1 FPLKV
6 EMFAKSG
13 KLLKKITFSDVKR
26 VQGRWYPMTMLYKD
40 MLKSGGGT
48 KMIIQEI
55 ALDQKIPASVFNK
68 SSLK

>member
-1 FPLKV
+1 
-6 EMFAKSG
+6 MFAKSG

-40 MLKSGGGT
+40 MLKNGGGT
-48 KMIIQEI
+48 RMMIQEI
-55 ALDQKIPASVFNK
+55 TLDQKIPASVFNK

>member
-1 FPLKV
+1 
-6 EMFAKSG
+6 
-13 KLLKKITFSDVKR
+13 
-26 VQGRWYPMTMLYKD
+26 MTMLYKD